1 MAMNIPIVQC
11 RKVHCDNVWSHYIA
25 QWLLFP
31 LQNGTPSASYVLWIP
46 MWWMMETPGL
56 SRFLSYSIF
65 LSLSLSLIRTRTSL
79 IFRLFSWSNIVI
91 LTITIEN
98 LYTKDANVLGK
109 PDEYA
114 VKPWNGKQSDRKV
127 NNHHNKPNLVDRA
140 QGETT
145 ISRNRPQKPK
155 ETSINIYLIKMM
167 TLINMFAIIRSRIFP
182 YATVLWAA
190 RLRMRVSV
198 CVCSAAFMYAPGQKA

>member
-1 MAMNIPIVQC
+1 MARHPHHTSYESQC
-11 RKVHCDNVWSHYIA
+11 D
-25 QWLLFP
+25 
-31 LQNGTPSASYVLWIP
+31 G
-46 MWWMMETPGL
+46 WWRRLVSLAFSLTL
-56 SRFLSYSIF
+56 SFD
-65 LSLSLSLIRTRTSL
+65 LSLSLIRTRTSL
-79 IFRLFSWSNIVI
+79 SFRLFSWSNIVI

-198 CVCSAAFMYAPGQKA
+198 CVCVLCSIYVCSRTESVTKSCLQHGGFVAER